1 MRKDQQKWG
10 WKKGGGGRKDREVVS
25 LYCNWEGMSSLSL
38 FFQLSFP
45 NEKSVLVKKKRSVVM
60 SARKIEGYMNK
71 MLVFS

>member
-1 MRKDQQKWG
+1 
-10 WKKGGGGRKDREVVS
+10 
-25 LYCNWEGMSSLSL
+25 MSSLSL